1 MNDIIGYNLKA
12 IRIRRGWPQ
21 SLVSRLTGISIRS
34 ISRIENGCSAS
45 KNTIKKLCY
54 FYKVD
59 MDSLYNPVEPIKET
73 KVELISDS
81 QLICI
86 MRQNSLLGDLQR
98 EMLLSLTSQIE
109 KTVVMDRND
118 IEAILSEALTE
129 KKNYTLSDIITACM
143 AVNQKTIQNITNMA
157 IA

>member
-1 MNDIIGYNLKA
+1 
-12 IRIRRGWPQ
+12 
-21 SLVSRLTGISIRS
+21 
-34 ISRIENGCSAS
+34 
-45 KNTIKKLCY
+45 
-54 FYKVD
+54 